1 MVNSTQGKQGFKQK
15 LINKSSKNDEKTT
28 SYSQNTNSLKTEN
41 QIKPN
46 QMSLEKQTNHLRY

>member
-28 SYSQNTNSLKTEN
+28 SHSQNTNSLKTEN